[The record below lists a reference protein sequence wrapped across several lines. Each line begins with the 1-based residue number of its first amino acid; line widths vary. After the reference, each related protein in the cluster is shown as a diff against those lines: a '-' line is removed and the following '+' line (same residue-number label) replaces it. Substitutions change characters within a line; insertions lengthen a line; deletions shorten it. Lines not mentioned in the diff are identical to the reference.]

1 MTVNRLLVVEDDVA
15 LRALLAELLASEGY
29 DPLTASGG
37 REALMLLAHHPEI
50 RVVLTDLLM
59 PDGGG
64 EELLRAIAGREPAR
78 RVVVMTA
85 FGSIESAVR
94 LVRAGAFDYLTKPVS
109 TAELLRTIA
118 RATADHAPT
127 DGTGRGASSAGTD
140 LVARSAAMRD
150 VLNVVERVAGA
161 THPVLFSGESGVG
174 KEVLAR
180 RVHAL
185 SGRGAFVAVNCAAI
199 PEAAVESE
207 LFGHVRGAFPGADRD
222 RTGLFESA
230 DGGTLFLDEIGEL
243 PIAVQP
249 KLLRALE
256 SGEVRRVGEDS
267 ARTYD
272 VRVLAATHHDLESEM
287 RDGRFRED
295 LYWRLAVLQV
305 EVPPLRDRP
314 DDVEPLA
321 ESLLAE
327 ASGGRVRRIEGS
339 ARRALLGYGWPGN
352 VRELRNAMQRAATL
366 ATTDVI
372 TAGDLP
378 PRVRDG
384 EGITSLIQRASQE
397 LLPLEAVERAYVL
410 DVLKRAEGNKTRA
423 ADILG
428 LDRKTL
434 YRKLT
439 EWAAAHSDDDGT
451 ATTPSS

>member
-1 MTVNRLLVVEDDVA
+1 MTAARLLVVEDDGA
-15 LRALLAELLASEGY
+15 LRALLAELLAAEGY

-37 REALMLLAHHPEI
+37 REALTMLEAHPDV
-50 RVVLTDLLM
+50 RVILTDLLM

-64 EELLRAIAGREPAR
+64 EELLRAVVAREPAR

-109 TAELLRTIA
+109 TTELLRTVA
-118 RATADHAPT
+118 RAATDQPTTEATRVATAAA
-127 DGTGRGASSAGTD
+127 GGTD
-140 LVARSAAMRD
+140 LIARSASMKA
-150 VLNVVERVAGA
+150 VLEVVERVAHA
-161 THPVLFSGESGVG
+161 THPVLFTGESGVG

-180 RVHAL
+180 RVHAR
-185 SGRGAFVAVNCAAI
+185 SGRGPFVAVNCAAI
-199 PEAAVESE
+199 PEASVESE

-243 PIAVQP
+243 PMSVQP

-267 ARTYD
+267 ALTYD

-287 RDGRFRED
+287 REGRFRED

-321 ESLLAE
+321 EALLAE

-339 ARRALLGYGWPGN
+339 ARRAMLGYGWPGN

-366 ATTDVI
+366 ATTDLI

-378 PRVRDG
+378 PRVREG
-384 EGITSLIQRASQE
+384 EGITTLIQRAAQE

-410 DVLKRAEGNKTRA
+410 DVLKRAEGNKTKA
-423 ADILG
+423 AEILG

-439 EWAAAHSDDDGT
+439 EWAAHDGDV
-451 ATTPSS
+451 

>member
-1 MTVNRLLVVEDDVA
+1 MTAARLLVVEDDGA
-15 LRALLAELLASEGY
+15 LRALLAELLAAEGY

-37 REALMLLAHHPEI
+37 REALTMLEAHSDV
-50 RVVLTDLLM
+50 RVILTDLLM

-64 EELLRAIAGREPAR
+64 EELLRAVVAREPAR

-109 TAELLRTIA
+109 TTELLRTVA
-118 RATADHAPT
+118 RAVTDHPTADTTRMSNAAA
-127 DGTGRGASSAGTD
+127 GGTD
-140 LVARSAAMRD
+140 LIARSSAMKA
-150 VLNVVERVAGA
+150 VLEVVERVAHA
-161 THPVLFSGESGVG
+161 THPVLFTGESGVG

-180 RVHAL
+180 RVHAR
-185 SGRGAFVAVNCAAI
+185 SGRGPFVAVNCAAI
-199 PEAAVESE
+199 PEASVESE

-243 PIAVQP
+243 PMSVQP

-267 ARTYD
+267 ALTYD

-287 RDGRFRED
+287 REGRFRED

-321 ESLLAE
+321 EALLAE

-339 ARRALLGYGWPGN
+339 ARRAMLGYGWPGN

-366 ATTDVI
+366 ATTDLI

-378 PRVRDG
+378 PRVREG
-384 EGITSLIQRASQE
+384 EGITTLIQRAAQE

-410 DVLKRAEGNKTRA
+410 DVLKRAEGNKTKA
-423 ADILG
+423 AEILG

-439 EWAAAHSDDDGT
+439 EWAAHDGD
-451 ATTPSS
+451 A

>member
-1 MTVNRLLVVEDDVA
+1 MTATRLLVVEDDAA
-15 LRALLAELLASEGY
+15 LRPLLAELLAAEGY

-37 REALMLLAHHPEI
+37 REALMMLDAHPEV
-50 RVVLTDLLM
+50 RVILTDLLM

-64 EELLRAIAGREPAR
+64 EELLRAVVSREPAR

-109 TAELLRTIA
+109 TTELLRTVA
-118 RATADHAPT
+118 RAAT
-127 DGTGRGASSAGTD
+127 DQPASDAISRAAITLAGGSA
-140 LVARSAAMRD
+140 LVARSAAMKS
-150 VLNVVERVAGA
+150 VMEVVDRAAHA

-180 RVHAL
+180 EMHAR
-185 SGRGAFVAVNCAAI
+185 SGRGSFVAVNCAAI
-199 PEAAVESE
+199 PESSVESE

-243 PIAVQP
+243 PMSVQP

-267 ARTYD
+267 ALTYD

-287 RDGRFRED
+287 REGRFRED

-339 ARRALLGYGWPGN
+339 ARRAMLAYGWPGN

-378 PRVRDG
+378 PRVREG
-384 EGITSLIQRASQE
+384 EGITSLIQRAAQE

-410 DVLKRAEGNKTRA
+410 DVLKRAEGNKTKA
-423 ADILG
+423 AEILG

-439 EWAAAHSDDDGT
+439 EWAAHDGD
-451 ATTPSS
+451 A

>member
-1 MTVNRLLVVEDDVA
+1 MTAARLLVVEDDGA
-15 LRALLAELLASEGY
+15 LRALLAELLAAEGY

-37 REALMLLAHHPEI
+37 REALTMLEAHADV
-50 RVVLTDLLM
+50 RVILTDLLM

-64 EELLRAIAGREPAR
+64 EELLRAVVAREPAR

-109 TAELLRTIA
+109 TTELLRTVA
-118 RATADHAPT
+118 RAVTDHPT
-127 DGTGRGASSAGTD
+127 VDTTRVWNAAAGGTD
-140 LVARSAAMRD
+140 LIARSAAMKA
-150 VLNVVERVAGA
+150 VLEVVERVAHA
-161 THPVLFSGESGVG
+161 THPVLFTGESGVG

-180 RVHAL
+180 RVHAR
-185 SGRGAFVAVNCAAI
+185 SGRGPFVAVNCAAI
-199 PEAAVESE
+199 PEASVESE

-243 PIAVQP
+243 PMSVQP

-267 ARTYD
+267 ALTYD

-287 RDGRFRED
+287 REGRFRED

-321 ESLLAE
+321 EALLAE

-339 ARRALLGYGWPGN
+339 ARRAMLGYGWPGN

-366 ATTDVI
+366 ATTDLI

-378 PRVRDG
+378 PRVREG
-384 EGITSLIQRASQE
+384 EGITTLIQRAAQE

-410 DVLKRAEGNKTRA
+410 DVLKRAEGNKTKA
-423 ADILG
+423 AEILG

-439 EWAAAHSDDDGT
+439 DWAAHEGDA
-451 ATTPSS
+451 